1 MRRLRILA
9 WIVLD
14 GGRGTAAPPAGP
26 AQPLVETWLR
36 RLGGERTEA
45 A

>member
-1 MRRLRILA
+1 MRILA
-9 WIVLD
+9 WIVVD
-14 GGRGTAAPPAGP
+14 GGRGAATPSGP